1 MDTMT
6 DDTSKELTTQ
16 QRAAIGKTAPN
27 GVSGRLKTAL
37 DDMVWNATPWE
48 EAARKANLT
57 VRSMRLAMRR
67 PHVLSY
73 LRDERRVLLATASPK
88 NLKRLGELR
97 DQDSNMAAAVTA
109 AKTLEA
115 LADESLPPGAM
126 VGGGARAGFV
136 IDLSD
141 ETTGLSVRIVSPLPQ
156 RHGDAALDITP
167 NADTPD

>member
-1 MDTMT
+1 MT
-6 DDTSKELTTQ
+6 DDTKPTQELTTQ

-48 EAARKANLT
+48 EAALKADLT
-57 VRSMRLAMRR
+57 VRAMRLALKR

-73 LRDERRVLLATASPK
+73 LRDERRVLLATVSPK

-109 AKTLEA
+109 AKTLET
-115 LADESLPPGAM
+115 LADESLPSGVI
-126 VGGGARAGFV
+126 VGGGGRAGFI
-136 IDLSD
+136 IDLL
-141 ETTGLSVRIVSPLPQ
+141 EPGTGFCVPVISPRARVP
-156 RHGDAALDITP
+156 
-167 NADTPD
+167 